1 MLNLRIVA
9 LSIALLVGGCS
20 DPSLHPHADG
30 DAERGRALLDQYG
43 CSGCHR
49 IPGVRAATGII
60 GPSLD
65 RLGRRVY
72 IAGVAVNS
80 PEELARWIRDPQA
93 VKPGTAMPNA
103 HVSEE
108 DAHDIVAYL
117 YALR

>member
-103 HVSEE
+103 HVSEQ

>member
-1 MLNLRIVA
+1 VPKLHRLA
-9 LSIALLVGGCS
+9 LPLALLVTGCS

-30 DAERGRALLDQYG
+30 DAERGRALLQQYG

-49 IPGVRAATGII
+49 IPDVRAATGII

-80 PEELARWIRDPQA
+80 PEELARWLRDPQA

-103 HVSEE
+103 HVTDQ
-108 DAHDIVAYL
+108 DARDMAAYL
-117 YALR
+117 DTLR

>member
-1 MLNLRIVA
+1 MRNLHRLA
-9 LSIALLVGGCS
+9 LSITLLVGGCS

-30 DAERGRALLDQYG
+30 DAERGRALLQQYG

-72 IAGVAVNS
+72 IAGVLVNTPS
-80 PEELARWIRDPQA
+80 ELARWIRAPDA
-93 VKPGTAMPNA
+93 IKPGTDMPNA
-103 HVSEE
+103 QVTER
-108 DAHDIVAYL
+108 DATDMVAYL
-117 YALR
+117 YRLR

>member
-1 MLNLRIVA
+1 MPNLRRFA
-9 LSIALLVGGCS
+9 LALAMLASGCT

-30 DAERGRALLDQYG
+30 DAQRGQALLQQYG

-49 IPGVRAATGII
+49 IPGVRGATGII

-80 PEELARWIRDPQA
+80 PEELARWIRDPAA
-93 VKPGTAMPNA
+93 VKPATAMPNA
-103 HVSEE
+103 HVTER
-108 DAHDIVAYL
+108 DARDIVAYL
-117 YALR
+117 YGLR

>member
-1 MLNLRIVA
+1 MPDLRRLA
-9 LSIALLVGGCS
+9 LPVALLVGACS

-30 DAERGRALLDQYG
+30 NAERGRTLLVQYG

-49 IPGVRAATGII
+49 IPGVGEATGII

-72 IAGVAVNS
+72 IAGVAANS
-80 PEELARWIRDPQA
+80 PEALARWIRDPQA

-103 HVSEE
+103 HVSEQ
-108 DAHDIVAYL
+108 DARDIVAYL
-117 YALR
+117 YRLR